1 MSVPSPIQAAFED
14 VLSITEIFDRNG
26 FVVVNDMIGEADLT
40 MLREA
45 YDDALNG
52 RTDFAGNDRELGGV
66 TRQIM
71 VPHLFDSRFL
81 KNEAVAKGAQIAASI
96 FGETAPELMFS
107 MLIYKPPGHPHVTPW
122 HQDMAYAGRP
132 VTPTG
137 ARLPNDAILQFWL
150 ALDDVDEETGCMTF
164 VPGKHN
170 DPMPEHFVASGDPED
185 ESRLLAMTAPE
196 QDLDLA
202 KAVPCPLSAGSATMH
217 GYATPHYTGAN
228 RSSERGRRAFI
239 FSFAHPNA
247 LAAISGG
254 RGDWKSSSPTT

>member
-1 MSVPSPIQAAFED
+1 MSAPSPINVAGIDLPCIAETFSRD
-14 VLSITEIFDRNG
+14 G
-26 FVVVNDMIGEADLT
+26 FVVVREMVGEAELA

-52 RTDFAGNDRELGGV
+52 RTDFAGNDRELGGL

-71 VPHLFDSRFL
+71 VPHLFDSRFRE
-81 KNEAVAKGAQIAASI
+81 NEAVAKGADIAASI
-96 FGETAPELMFS
+96 FGTAAPDMMFS
-107 MLIYKPPGHPHVTPW
+107 MLIYKPPGHPHDTPW

-132 VTPTG
+132 FTQTG

-150 ALDDVDEETGCMTF
+150 ALDDVDEQTGCMTF

-170 DPMPEHFVASGDPED
+170 DPMPEHYVASGDPED
-185 ESRLLAMTAPE
+185 ESRLLAMTAPA

-217 GYATPHYTGAN
+217 GYATPHYTGPN
-228 RSSERGRRAFI
+228 RTSDRGRRAFI

-247 LAAISGG
+247 LATISGD
-254 RGDWKSSSPTT
+254 RGDWKSSSAPA